1 MAKKALKPV
10 LKSEEKPKKGGAAAA
25 GGAAAKPVEEKK
37 KEGNPLD
44 ALPPTPFVVYDF
56 KTYFVNE
63 KDNDVRHNAFME

>member
-10 LKSEEKPKKGGAAAA
+10 LKAEEKPKKGGAQAAA
-25 GGAAAKPVEEKK
+25 GGAQKPPEEKK

-63 KDNDVRHNAFME
+63 KDNDVRH